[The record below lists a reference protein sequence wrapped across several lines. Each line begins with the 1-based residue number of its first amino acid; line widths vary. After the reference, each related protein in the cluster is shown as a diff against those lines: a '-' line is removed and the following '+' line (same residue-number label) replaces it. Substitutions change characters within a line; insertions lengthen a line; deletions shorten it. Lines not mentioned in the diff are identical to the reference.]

1 MAGTPD
7 QKARGAFFTPAAI
20 ADYLAA
26 WAVRSKSDTVL
37 EPSCGE
43 AIFLHAAADTLVLH
57 GAQADLSSNLFGV
70 ELHAA
75 SAENAEAM
83 LSERGFRAQI
93 EVSDFFEH
101 KPDRTFDVIL
111 GNPPFVRYQDFTGL
125 ARARSMEA
133 ALAQGVRLSGLASSW
148 AAFVVKA
155 AQHLSD
161 DGRMALVLPAE
172 LLSVGYAAEI
182 RSFLLRRFK
191 SIKLI
196 AFEERVFPGVLEDV
210 VLLLAEGRGSA
221 DRFELHQTKNAETL
235 AKDAAK
241 WVSYTPAVGGKWTPA
256 LVAADAFERYED
268 LCQNACET
276 LSDWGRTYLGSVTGN
291 NGYFAIARAEVAER
305 GIPAK
310 DLLPISPPGTRHLR
324 GLTFNRKAWE
334 ATAVAGSKS
343 YLFFPADGELSQ
355 AALDYI
361 AEGQGAGVAKAY
373 KCRVRDPWWRV
384 PLVET
389 PDILLTYMNHDRP
402 RLIANEAKA
411 RILNSLYGVKLKEER
426 RELGMKLLPLAC
438 LNSVT
443 LLGAEVVGRA
453 YGGGLLKLEPREA
466 DRLPVPSLE
475 QIKGQA
481 EALKAVAPQ
490 LNSALRNNKLEE
502 ACKLVDP
509 ILFPNVTSE
518 DWDVLRMARE
528 MLFQRRRAR
537 GGRG

>member
-1 MAGTPD
+1 MAGTPE

-26 WAVRSKSDTVL
+26 WAVRKGSDTVL

-43 AIFLHAAADTLVLH
+43 AIFLHSAADTLVLH
-57 GAQADLSSNLFGV
+57 GAPGDLSSNLFGV
-70 ELHAA
+70 ELHAS
-75 SAENAEAM
+75 SAAHAETT

-101 KPDRTFDVIL
+101 RTDRTFDVIL

-125 ARARSMEA
+125 ARSRSMEA

-155 AQHLSD
+155 AQHLND
-161 DGRMALVLPAE
+161 AGRMALVLPAE

-182 RSFLLRRFK
+182 RSFLLRRFS

-210 VLLLAEGRGSA
+210 VLLLAEGSGGA

-235 AKDAAK
+235 AKDAAR

-268 LCQNACET
+268 LCQNTCET

-291 NGYFAIARAEVAER
+291 NSYFAIGRDEVAER

-310 DLLPISPPGTRHLR
+310 DLLAISPPGTRHLR
-324 GLTFNRKAWE
+324 GLTFNKKAWE
-334 ATAVAGSKS
+334 ATATAGSKS
-343 YLFFPADGELSQ
+343 YLFFPDGDDLS
-355 AALDYI
+355 AATREYI
-361 AEGQGAGVAKAY
+361 AEGEAAGVAKAY

-389 PDILLTYMNHDRP
+389 PDLFLTYMNHDRP

-411 RILNSLYGVKLKEER
+411 RILNSLYGIKLKDDR
-426 RELGMKLLPLAC
+426 RKLGMKLLPLAC
-438 LNSVT
+438 LNSLT

-466 DRLPVPSLE
+466 DRLPVPSLC
-475 QIKGQA
+475 QIESQKH
-481 EALKAVAPQ
+481 ALKAAAPQ

-502 ACKLVDP
+502 ACRIVDP
-509 ILFPNVTSE
+509 ILFPDVTGD
-518 DWDVLRMARE
+518 DWEVLRMARE
-528 MLFQRRRAR
+528 MLFQRRRSR